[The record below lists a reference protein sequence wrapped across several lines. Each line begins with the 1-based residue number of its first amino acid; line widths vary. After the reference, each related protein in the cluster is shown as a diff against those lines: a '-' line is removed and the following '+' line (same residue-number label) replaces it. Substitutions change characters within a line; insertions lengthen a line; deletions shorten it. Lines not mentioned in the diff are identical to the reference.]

1 MTLPIAT
8 KVCSELI
15 NVAARV
21 KMGVA
26 LDVLAKR
33 QGAIVLNSAVVS
45 VRKPADL
52 FNKVLC
58 CGRYVCR

>member
-1 MTLPIAT
+1 M
-8 KVCSELI
+8 
-15 NVAARV
+15 AARV
-21 KMGVA
+21 KIGVA

-33 QGAIVLNSAVVS
+33 QGENVLNSAVVS

>member
-1 MTLPIAT
+1 M
-8 KVCSELI
+8 
-15 NVAARV
+15 AARV

-33 QGAIVLNSAVVS
+33 QGAWNCSELCSFVS

-58 CGRYVCR
+58 RDIYVRRYS